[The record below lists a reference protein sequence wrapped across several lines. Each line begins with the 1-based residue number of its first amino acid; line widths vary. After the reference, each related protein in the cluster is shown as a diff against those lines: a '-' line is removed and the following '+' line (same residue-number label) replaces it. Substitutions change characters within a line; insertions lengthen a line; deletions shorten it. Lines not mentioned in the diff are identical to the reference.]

1 VYVVAVGEGTLQR
14 AFTIAEELRDRM
26 PGVRIEVNLGGGSF
40 KSQMKRADKSQATFA
55 LVLGEQELAQEQ
67 IGLKPLRGDEA
78 QSSIALT
85 DLAATLE
92 QRLIK
97 AD

>member
-1 VYVVAVGEGTLQR
+1 
-14 AFTIAEELRDRM
+14 M
-26 PGVRIEVNLGGGSF
+26 PEVRIEVNLGGGSF
-40 KSQMKRADKSQATFA
+40 KSQMKRADKSQAAFA
-55 LVLGEQELAQEQ
+55 LLLGEQELAEER
-67 IGLKPLRGDEA
+67 IGLKPLRGNEA